1 MKKIISVIIA
11 CVLVCST
18 LLVTVSASNIVG
30 DVDKNDK
37 ITAIDA
43 RMVLQHV
50 AGIKLI
56 ENIADADINYDGK
69 ISAADARMILQIVA
83 GITKWI
89 DGNQL
94 KIFVDSF
101 NNVKKS
107 AKSATRASTQTYNY
121 DNYFKADATFEELYK
136 LVSDGADIKEDFLS
150 EFDNE
155 PSKPQTFLNEDIAK
169 NFPPVGGACALKV
182 TDVSDFVFSE
192 TNEYYTV
199 SFKVKGKKNPSRY
212 EGVGNVASIVT
223 KEDLEKEL
231 IGEEGL
237 AGINVDCDYK
247 YALVKAKIDKSTG
260 NMLEYSVDTTVI
272 ISIKMGEM
280 GMEYGMGFVET
291 WEKIEY

>member
-1 MKKIISVIIA
+1 MICDSCEK
-11 CVLVCST
+11 
-18 LLVTVSASNIVG
+18 
-30 DVDKNDK
+30 
-37 ITAIDA
+37 
-43 RMVLQHV
+43 R
-50 AGIKLI
+50 
-56 ENIADADINYDGK
+56 GK
-69 ISAADARMILQIVA
+69 ECCE
-83 GITKWI
+83 
-89 DGNQL
+89 
-94 KIFVDSF
+94 
-101 NNVKKS
+101 KS
-107 AKSATRASTQTYNY
+107 YN
-121 DNYFKADATFEELYK
+121 AFEELYK

-192 TNEYYTV
+192 TDEYYTV

-212 EGVGNVASIVT
+212 ESVGNVATIVT

-231 IGEEGL
+231 TGEEGF